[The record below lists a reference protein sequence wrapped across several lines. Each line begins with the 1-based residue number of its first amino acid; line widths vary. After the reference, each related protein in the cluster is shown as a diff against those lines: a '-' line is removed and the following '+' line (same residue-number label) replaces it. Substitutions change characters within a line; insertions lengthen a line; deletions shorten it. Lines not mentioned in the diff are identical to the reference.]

1 MQQSRHAFKTK
12 AGAVVTPQEPKVVVY
27 RGDIRIGW
35 GEPAPTRNPVRL
47 RVEFSF
53 RRPQY
58 HVDSRGSVK
67 PKWAD
72 ARFTGKPDL
81 DKLVRSVMDALTG
94 YAFVDDSQVIE
105 VEASKR
111 FSETEQTFV
120 SLREVS

>member
-1 MQQSRHAFKTK
+1 MDAGVPVYFVRTNFNK
-12 AGAVVTPQEPKVVVY
+12 AEGDRLDLSAV
-27 RGDIRIGW
+27 D
-35 GEPAPTRNPVRL
+35 
-47 RVEFSF
+47 
-53 RRPQY
+53 
-58 HVDSRGSVK
+58 
-67 PKWAD
+67 AD
-72 ARFTGKPDL
+72 AATAGDQAFHLVGAFTRHGGEMTLIYSASSNLTLLSLDVDGDGKPDL